1 MSFSPIK
8 SLTTYQTE
16 NIEDEDHGFS
26 GKQKIHRA
34 KVEFIEKLKSF
45 LRQEKGEQIIGQ
57 LSMCVLQN
65 PMSS

>member
-8 SLTTYQTE
+8 ISTTYATE
-16 NIEDEDHGFS
+16 NLEDEAPGFS
-26 GKQKIHRA
+26 GKQKLHHA
-34 KVEFIEKLKSF
+34 KVDFIEKLKSF

-65 PMSS
+65 PLSS